1 MPFPHRLPRPEIGG
15 HVPPRAARAEP
26 PRDPFQDQPVVTEPV
41 APLAHIRR
49 HHRFDSRP
57 ELIRN
62 HTHSRHRPIVA
73 GKRLQIRET
82 RPSPAALAAP
92 LAQATSAATGR
103 WAQRKW
109 GLIRL
114 ASPFV
119 LLALWQIGSALGII
133 SQDVLPAPSLILQ
146 AGVELIESGQLADAL
161 AVSGIRVIEGLL
173 LGGVIGVA
181 LGTAVDLSNWF
192 EATIDPPMQMVR
204 ALPHLGLIPLFIL
217 WFGIGELP
225 KVLLVA
231 LGVSFPLYLNTF
243 SAIRQVD
250 PKLFETAQVLGFS
263 FRQRFAR
270 IIVPSAAPQILVGL
284 RQSLAIAWLTLIVAE
299 QINADKG
306 IGFLINNARDF
317 LRIDIII
324 FGLIVYALLGIGT
337 DAIVRAL
344 ERRALRYR
352 A

>member
-1 MPFPHRLPRPEIGG
+1 MATAGIGG
-15 HVPPRAARAEP
+15 
-26 PRDPFQDQPVVTEPV
+26 
-41 APLAHIRR
+41 
-49 HHRFDSRP
+49 
-57 ELIRN
+57 
-62 HTHSRHRPIVA
+62 
-73 GKRLQIRET
+73 
-82 RPSPAALAAP
+82 
-92 LAQATSAATGR
+92 QAKGLR
-103 WAQRKW
+103 GERKW
-109 GLIRL
+109 AVIRL
-114 ASPFV
+114 ASPVV
-119 LLALWQIGSALGII
+119 LLLLWQLGSALGLIP
-133 SQDVLPAPSLILQ
+133 QDVLPAPSLIAE
-146 AGVELIESGQLADAL
+146 AGVELIGNGQLADAL
-161 AVSGIRVIEGLL
+161 RVSGIRVVEGLL
-173 LGGVIGVA
+173 LGSVVGVA
-181 LGTAVDLSNWF
+181 LGTAVGLSRWL
-192 EATIDPPMQMVR
+192 EAGVDPPMQMVR
-204 ALPHLGLIPLFIL
+204 ALPHLGLIPLFIV

-263 FRQRFAR
+263 FWQRFR
-270 IIVPSAAPQILVGL
+270 DIIVPSAAPQVLVGF

-324 FGLIVYALLGIGT
+324 FGLVVYALLGIGT

-352 A
+352 T

>member
-1 MPFPHRLPRPEIGG
+1 M
-15 HVPPRAARAEP
+15 
-26 PRDPFQDQPVVTEPV
+26 T
-41 APLAHIRR
+41 
-49 HHRFDSRP
+49 
-57 ELIRN
+57 
-62 HTHSRHRPIVA
+62 T
-73 GKRLQIRET
+73 T
-82 RPSPAALAAP
+82 AALAKPAP
-92 LAQATSAATGR
+92 ANARRS
-103 WAQRKW
+103 QRKW
-109 GLIRL
+109 AVIRL
-114 ASPFV
+114 ISPLVILAIWQLASAV
-119 LLALWQIGSALGII
+119 GLLP
-133 SQDVLPAPSLILQ
+133 QDVLPAPSLIME
-146 AGVELIESGQLADAL
+146 AGIELIENGQLAEAL
-161 AVSGIRVIEGLL
+161 QVSGIRVVEGLL
-173 LGGVIGVA
+173 LGGFVGVA
-181 LGTAVDLSNWF
+181 LGTAVGLSNWA
-192 EATIDPPMQMVR
+192 EASLDPPMQMLR

-250 PKLFETAQVLGFS
+250 PKLFETAEVLGFS
-263 FRQRFAR
+263 FWQRFR
-270 IIVPSAAPQILVGL
+270 IIILPSAAPQVLVGL

-337 DAIVRAL
+337 DAVVRVL

-352 A
+352 I

>member
-1 MPFPHRLPRPEIGG
+1 MSTASDVAP
-15 HVPPRAARAEP
+15 AAAVSPTRSGWLTYRTGALV
-26 PRDPFQDQPVVTEPV
+26 RFASPV
-41 APLAHIRR
+41 ALL
-49 HHRFDSRP
+49 
-57 ELIRN
+57 LI
-62 HTHSRHRPIVA
+62 
-73 GKRLQIRET
+73 
-82 RPSPAALAAP
+82 
-92 LAQATSAATGR
+92 
-103 WAQRKW
+103 
-109 GLIRL
+109 
-114 ASPFV
+114 
-119 LLALWQIGSALGII
+119 WQLGSAVGAIPA
-133 SQDVLPAPSLILQ
+133 DVLPAPSLIAD
-146 AGVELIESGQLADAL
+146 AGLELIRNGALADAL
-161 AVSGIRVIEGLL
+161 RVSGMRVTQGLL
-173 LGGVIGVA
+173 LGGLVGVA
-181 LGTAVDLSNWF
+181 LGVAVGLSRSV
-192 EATIDPPMQMVR
+192 EATGDPPMQMLR

-263 FRQRFAR
+263 FWQRLR
-270 IIVPSAAPQILVGL
+270 TIIVPSAAPQVLVGL

-324 FGLIVYALLGIGT
+324 FGLIVYALLGIAT
-337 DAIVRAL
+337 DAVVRAF

-352 A
+352 S

>member
-1 MPFPHRLPRPEIGG
+1 MPAVPIAPEATLTA
-15 HVPPRAARAEP
+15 PARRAK
-26 PRDPFQDQPVVTEPV
+26 
-41 APLAHIRR
+41 R
-49 HHRFDSRP
+49 HS
-57 ELIRN
+57 
-62 HTHSRHRPIVA
+62 
-73 GKRLQIRET
+73 G
-82 RPSPAALAAP
+82 
-92 LAQATSAATGR
+92 
-103 WAQRKW
+103 QRKW
-109 GLIRL
+109 AVIRL
-114 ASPFV
+114 ISPVV
-119 LLALWQIGSALGII
+119 LLALWQLGSAVGLIP
-133 SQDVLPAPSLILQ
+133 QDVLPAPSLIVE
-146 AGVELIESGQLADAL
+146 AGIELIRNGQLTDAL
-161 AVSGIRVIEGLL
+161 QVSGVRVGAGLL

-181 LGTAVDLSNWF
+181 LGTAVGLSRWL
-192 EATIDPPMQMVR
+192 EATVDPPMQMIR

-243 SAIRQVD
+243 SAVRQVD

-263 FRQRFAR
+263 FWQRFR
-270 IIVPSAAPQILVGL
+270 NIIVPSAAPQVLVGF

-337 DAIVRAL
+337 DAIVRLL